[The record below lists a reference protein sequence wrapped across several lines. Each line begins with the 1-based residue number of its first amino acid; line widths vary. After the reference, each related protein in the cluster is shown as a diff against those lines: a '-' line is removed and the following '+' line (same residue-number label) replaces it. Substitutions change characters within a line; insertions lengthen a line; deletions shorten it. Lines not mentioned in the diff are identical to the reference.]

1 MKTTA
6 VVHSRG
12 GGKRYLCLRHE
23 LCLPNPN
30 SAAANEEFS
39 KLFSKTNFFTSQLVA
54 ININKIYK
62 N

>member
-12 GGKRYLCLRHE
+12 GGKGYLCLRHK
-23 LCLPNPN
+23 LCFPN

-39 KLFSKTNFFTSQLVA
+39 KRFSKTNFFTRHLVA